1 MKWIIDRIENNIAV
15 CELENGEM
23 LDVKISALPKGIKE
37 GDVIKL
43 SVDEIETNER
53 KERIDK
59 LMDSL
64 FKDE

>member
-23 LDVKISALPKGIKE
+23 LDVKMSALPKGIKE

-43 SVDEIETNER
+43 SVDETETNER
-53 KERIDK
+53 KERINK
-59 LMDSL
+59 LMNSL
-64 FKDE
+64 FKD

>member
-15 CELENGEM
+15 CELENGET

-43 SVDEIETNER
+43 FVDETETNER

-59 LMDSL
+59 LMNSL
-64 FKDE
+64 FKDK

>member
-1 MKWIIDRIENNIAV
+1 MKWIIDRIENDIAV

-43 SVDEIETNER
+43 SVDETETNER

-59 LMDSL
+59 LMNSL
-64 FKDE
+64 FK

>member
-1 MKWIIDRIENNIAV
+1 MKWIIDRIENDIAV

-43 SVDEIETNER
+43 SVDETETNER

-59 LMDSL
+59 LMNSL
-64 FKDE
+64 FKD

>member
-43 SVDEIETNER
+43 SVDETEANER

-59 LMDSL
+59 LMNSL
-64 FKDE
+64 FRQ

>member
-43 SVDEIETNER
+43 SVDETEANER

-59 LMDSL
+59 LMNSL
-64 FKDE
+64 FKD

>member
-37 GDVIKL
+37 GDVITL
-43 SVDEIETNER
+43 SVDKTETNER

-59 LMDSL
+59 LMNSL
-64 FKDE
+64 FKQ

>member
-37 GDVIKL
+37 GDVITL
-43 SVDEIETNER
+43 SVDETETNER

-59 LMDSL
+59 LMNSL
-64 FKDE
+64 FRQ

>member
-43 SVDEIETNER
+43 SVDETEANER

-59 LMDSL
+59 LMNSL
-64 FKDE
+64 LK

>member
-23 LDVKISALPKGIKE
+23 LDVKISALPKEIKE

-43 SVDEIETNER
+43 SVDETETNER

-59 LMDSL
+59 LMNSL
-64 FKDE
+64 FRQ

>member
-37 GDVIKL
+37 GDVITL
-43 SVDEIETNER
+43 SVDKIETNER

-59 LMDSL
+59 LMNSL
-64 FKDE
+64 FKQ

>member
-23 LDVKISALPKGIKE
+23 LDVKISALPKGIRE
-37 GDVIKL
+37 GDVINL
-43 SVDEIETNER
+43 SVDETETNER

-59 LMDSL
+59 LMNSL
-64 FKDE
+64 FRQ

>member
-43 SVDEIETNER
+43 SVDETETNER

-59 LMDSL
+59 LMNSL

>member
-15 CELENGEM
+15 CELKNGEM

-43 SVDEIETNER
+43 SVDETETNER

-59 LMDSL
+59 LMNSL

>member
-15 CELENGEM
+15 CELENGET

-43 SVDEIETNER
+43 SVDETETNER

-59 LMDSL
+59 LMNSL
-64 FKDE
+64 FRQ

>member
-59 LMDSL
+59 LMNSL

>member
-43 SVDEIETNER
+43 SVDETETNER

-59 LMDSL
+59 LMNSL
-64 FKDE
+64 FRQ

>member
-1 MKWIIDRIENNIAV
+1 MKWIIDRIENDIAV
-15 CELENGEM
+15 CELENGEL

-43 SVDEIETNER
+43 SVDETEANER

-59 LMDSL
+59 LMNSL
-64 FKDE
+64 FK

>member
-23 LDVKISALPKGIKE
+23 LDVKISALPKLIKE

-43 SVDEIETNER
+43 FVDETETNER

-59 LMDSL
+59 LMNSL
-64 FKDE
+64 FKDK

>member
-59 LMDSL
+59 LMNSL
-64 FKDE
+64 FKDK

>member
-43 SVDEIETNER
+43 SVDETETNER
-53 KERIDK
+53 KERINK
-59 LMDSL
+59 LMNSL
-64 FKDE
+64 FRQ

>member
-37 GDVIKL
+37 GDVITL
-43 SVDEIETNER
+43 SVDETETNER

-59 LMDSL
+59 LMNSL
-64 FKDE
+64 FKY

>member
-15 CELENGEM
+15 CELENGEL

-43 SVDEIETNER
+43 SVDDTETNER

-59 LMDSL
+59 LMNSL
-64 FKDE
+64 FK

>member
-23 LDVKISALPKGIKE
+23 LDVKMSALPKGIKE

-43 SVDEIETNER
+43 SVDETETNER
-53 KERIDK
+53 KERINK

-64 FKDE
+64 FKD

>member
-15 CELENGEM
+15 CELENGEL

-43 SVDEIETNER
+43 SVDETEANER

-59 LMDSL
+59 LMNSL
-64 FKDE
+64 FKD

>member
-37 GDVIKL
+37 GDVINL
-43 SVDEIETNER
+43 FVDETETNER

-59 LMDSL
+59 LMNSL

>member
-23 LDVKISALPKGIKE
+23 LDVKISALPKEIKE
-37 GDVIKL
+37 GDVINL
-43 SVDEIETNER
+43 SVDETETNKR

-59 LMDSL
+59 LMNSL
-64 FKDE
+64 FK

>member
-1 MKWIIDRIENNIAV
+1 MKWIIDRIENDIAV
-15 CELENGEM
+15 CELENGEL

-43 SVDEIETNER
+43 SVDETEANER

-59 LMDSL
+59 LMNSL
-64 FKDE
+64 FRQ

>member
-23 LDVKISALPKGIKE
+23 LDVKISALPKGTKE

-59 LMDSL
+59 LMNSL

>member
-1 MKWIIDRIENNIAV
+1 MKWIIDRIENDIAV

-43 SVDEIETNER
+43 SVDETEANER

-59 LMDSL
+59 LMNSL
-64 FKDE
+64 FK

>member
-23 LDVKISALPKGIKE
+23 LDVKISALPKGIQE
-37 GDVIKL
+37 GDVINL
-43 SVDEIETNER
+43 SVDETETNER

-59 LMDSL
+59 LMNSL
-64 FKDE
+64 FKD